1 MWLIWD
7 IIMITRAQ
15 LAITLSK
22 LEGFTNPNPAR
33 EQYMTDSE
41 IASQML
47 WNAFMLGDIKDKIV
61 ADLGAGTGAL
71 GLGALLLEA
80 KWVIFVEIDPAA
92 LEAARRNY
100 EKLRAQFGLG
110 NNVTF
115 INSDIGLYSKEV
127 DTVIENPPF
136 GVQNE
141 HADRPFLLKAFE
153 IGKIVHSLHKIESQ
167 GFIEGIAKESGFHVS
182 HVWRYSMPL
191 KKTMEF
197 HTHRIERVA
206 VGCFRLAKS

>member
-1 MWLIWD
+1 
-7 IIMITRAQ
+7 MISRAQ

-22 LEGFTNPNPAR
+22 LEDFMNPDPAR

-41 IASQML
+41 TASQML
-47 WNAFMLGDIKDKIV
+47 WGAFMQGDIKDKIV
-61 ADLGAGTGAL
+61 ADLGCGTGVL

-80 KWVIFVEIDPAA
+80 KWVFFVEIDQAA
-92 LEAARRNY
+92 LETARRNY
-100 EKLRAQFGLG
+100 EKLKQQFELG
-110 NNVTF
+110 SNVTF
-115 INSDIGLYSKEV
+115 INSDINAYSKEV

-141 HADRPFLLKAFE
+141 HADKPFLLKAFGV
-153 IGKIVHSLHKIESQ
+153 GKTVYSLHKIESQ
-167 GFIEGIAKESGFHVS
+167 GFIEGLAKENSFHVT
-182 HVWRYSMPL
+182 HLWRYSLPL
-191 KKTMEF
+191 KKTMDF